1 MVIISEAM
9 AAPFSYIYTG
19 YDDGLYAMTLRA
31 FRIFSLGYV
40 LSGINIYT
48 PAFLAALGKGPQSAL
63 LSFLRA
69 LILQGLFV
77 LVLPEFFGL
86 DGVWSA
92 SVCTEIAA
100 ALLAALFL
108 IRNNKEIH
116 YIR

>member
-1 MVIISEAM
+1 MNPPSEFGYPKDICDVVI
-9 AAPFSYIYTG
+9 
-19 YDDGLYAMTLRA
+19 R
-31 FRIFSLGYV
+31 
-40 LSGINIYT
+40 
-48 PAFLAALGKGPQSAL
+48 AL

-69 LILQGLFV
+69 LVLQGLFV